1 MVLGDSATKAFCYNP
16 VALYANI
23 FAAVITIGLC
33 FIQSSVHVTKRFGVN
48 AGRTEEQSATDLY
61 SAFVICDDVLNKL

>member
-23 FAAVITIGLC
+23 LAAVITIGLC

-48 AGRTEEQSATDLY
+48 AGWTEVQSAKDPW
-61 SAFVICDDVLNKL
+61 SASVICGDILNKL